1 MTGRKFILM
10 TLLAALLAAGF
21 CLSAAAEEAENL
33 TEKCTVKM
41 SSHSERAKRIT
52 DGDYR
57 TYWESA
63 ETENPWV
70 TITSPDPVYGLYL
83 CFQKKPESYEI
94 QRASGDD
101 WVTVTAGDVRFHHVF
116 YEMDGV
122 KKIRIRATGGEKTV
136 MGFNEIFVFG
146 AGDFPDWV
154 QRWEEPEGKAD
165 ILFVATH
172 PDDDALFLGSAIIY
186 YNTELKKN
194 VRVAF
199 LTWSNTTRRSEALN
213 GLWTMGVRT
222 YPDFGGFRDTFTNP
236 TRDMK
241 KAYQAVGGKDLVLE
255 WITGMFRRYR
265 PDVVVTQDMNGEY
278 GHPQHRMLVRACTE
292 CWDLAADP
300 EKYPESAA
308 AYGAWEVKKLYLHL
322 YGDEADQTDFDWE
335 VPLQS
340 MGGKTANEVAEEA
353 YAMHVTQRG
362 QGKKFGGKFYP
373 FSVEEY
379 GIKRYPNNRFG
390 LYASRVGAD
399 TEHNDFM
406 ENLNGADE

>member
-1 MTGRKFILM
+1 
-10 TLLAALLAAGF
+10 
-21 CLSAAAEEAENL
+21 
-33 TEKCTVKM
+33 M

-194 VRVAF
+194 VLKDGYAVSQAVLVKNDSTVAT
-199 LTWSNTTRRSEALN
+199 LDDLKKCTSVGCQLGTTGETVANDN
-213 GLWTMGVRT
+213 GLKVNSVKSFNQAVLDLENGKNDAVVIDQI
-222 YPDFGGFRDTFTNP
+222 PGEAFTKQYSDLKLIDGSEFNFDVEQYGIAMP
-236 TRDMK
+236 KDDEVMLNAINSTLADMK
-241 KAYQAVGGKDLVLE
+241 SDGTYD
-255 WITGMFRRYR
+255 
-265 PDVVVTQDMNGEY
+265 
-278 GHPQHRMLVRACTE
+278 
-292 CWDLAADP
+292 
-300 EKYPESAA
+300 
-308 AYGAWEVKKLYLHL
+308 KLLDQYINN
-322 YGDEADQTDFDWE
+322 YEAE
-335 VPLQS
+335 
-340 MGGKTANEVAEEA
+340 
-353 YAMHVTQRG
+353 
-362 QGKKFGGKFYP
+362 
-373 FSVEEY
+373 
-379 GIKRYPNNRFG
+379 
-390 LYASRVGAD
+390 
-399 TEHNDFM
+399 
-406 ENLNGADE
+406 